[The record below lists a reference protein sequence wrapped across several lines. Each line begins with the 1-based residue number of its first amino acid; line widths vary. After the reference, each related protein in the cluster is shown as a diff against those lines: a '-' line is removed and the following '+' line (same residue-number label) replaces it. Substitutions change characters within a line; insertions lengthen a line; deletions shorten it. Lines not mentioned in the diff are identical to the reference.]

1 MSDFNITEFVKEIRL
16 EEGENAG
23 INLKDGKIIITT
35 GIQFVNQYE
44 DLDYEDSYSEDEDL
58 SFNGGGEDEYS
69 DLNYTGDYSFEF
81 DLEEYGIDIEKL
93 CKDEVVRH
101 LYIDEN
107 GQAYDYPI

>member
-23 INLKDGKIIITT
+23 INLKDGKIVITT

-44 DLDYEDSYSEDEDL
+44 DSYDEDL
-58 SFNGGGEDEYS
+58 SFNGGEDECS
-69 DLNYTGDYSFEF
+69 DLNYISDYSFEF
-81 DLEEYGIDIEKL
+81 DPEEYGIDIEEL
-93 CKDEVVRH
+93 CKNEVVRH
-101 LYIDEN
+101 LYIDED